1 MHYLREFDQANCRGE
16 LRIFHRRCYSPRC
29 LRMCKICWD
38 FENFRREMIDPAQET
53 APAGDEDACPQITEV
68 WFLFESALE
77 QFKGFLQPQVNDR
90 VQGFALDLFSSK
102 AGVILEQNHVAGKAV
117 SKDATAFF

>member
-1 MHYLREFDQANCRGE
+1 MRLSDLWFSSFSAEKLSKNSAESSWRSVGMHYLREFDQANCRRE

-53 APAGDEDACPQITEV
+53 APASDEDACPQITEV

-77 QFKGFLQPQVNDR
+77 QFK
-90 VQGFALDLFSSK
+90 
-102 AGVILEQNHVAGKAV
+102 
-117 SKDATAFF
+117 